1 MPARHGICN
10 DIMRSFAILACAILL
25 SNCSHSFSALP
36 SSPALPNGAFALR
49 PAQGP
54 WLCGQPP
61 SAQHARAA
69 APALGSGY
77 KSLYKFKAGSDGG
90 YPYGA
95 LVALSGKLYGTTDEG
110 GKFGYGTVYELGK
123 TGQERVLYSF
133 GGNTDGAY
141 PCSSLIAVNGKLY
154 GTTQTGGAHGWGTV
168 FEVSTSGSERI
179 VYSFKAGND
188 GAAPYAGLLYL
199 KGKFYGTTVEGG
211 AKGWGTIFET
221 SASGR
226 ERVLYGFKAGT
237 KDGGYPYGDLVSVN
251 GTLYGT
257 TKEGGSAG
265 WGTVFTS
272 SLTGAERVLYNFKAG
287 TKDGGYPFDGLTYLD
302 GKFFG
307 TTKEGGS
314 AGWGTVFVVDV
325 TRQEHVIHSFGD
337 KSDGAYPY
345 ARLTAI
351 DGVLYGTTV
360 EGNRANW
367 GTVFRI
373 GPTGDERVLYAFKA
387 GRDGAYPFGQLTYF
401 DGRFYGTTQGGGVNG
416 GWGTAFRIAK

>member
-1 MPARHGICN
+1 
-10 DIMRSFAILACAILL
+10 MRPIATLACAILL
-25 SNCSHSFSALP
+25 ANCSHSLSALP
-36 SSPALPNGAFALR
+36 SSAPLPGGASSLR
-49 PAQGP
+49 LAQGP

-61 SAQHARAA
+61 SAARPHVAE
-69 APALGSGY
+69 PALGSSY
-77 KSLYKFKAGSDGG
+77 RSLYKFKAGSDGG

-95 LVALSGKLYGTTDEG
+95 LVALNGKLYGTTDQG
-110 GKFGYGTVYELGK
+110 GRFGYGTVYELSK

-141 PCSSLIAVNGKLY
+141 PCSGLTVVNGKLY

-168 FEVSTSGSERI
+168 FGVSPSGSERV
-179 VYSFKAGND
+179 VYSFRAGND
-188 GAAPYAGLLYL
+188 GAAPYAGVLYL
-199 KGKFYGTTVEGG
+199 KGKLYGTTVEGG
-211 AKGWGTIFET
+211 AKGWGAIFET
-221 SASGR
+221 SLTGH
-226 ERVLYGFKAGT
+226 ERVLYSFKAGT
-237 KDGGYPYGDLVSVN
+237 KDGGYPYGDLVAVN

-257 TKEGGSAG
+257 TKEGGSEG

-272 SLTGAERVLYNFKAG
+272 GLTGAERVLYSFKAG

-314 AGWGTVFVVDV
+314 TGWGTVFVVDV
-325 TRQEHVIHSFGD
+325 TRQEHVVYSFKSG
-337 KSDGAYPY
+337 SDGAYPY

-360 EGNRANW
+360 EGNNKNW
-367 GTVFRI
+367 GTVFRV
-373 GPTGDERVLYAFKA
+373 GTTGNERVLYSFKA
-387 GRDGAYPFGQLTYF
+387 GHDGAAPFGQLTYL

-416 GWGTAFRIAK
+416 GWGTAFSIRP